1 MSLAGLLVRRLTHD
15 FAGPVGA
22 IGTAV
27 DMGAGGDPELEA
39 LIADGAAGLAAT
51 LQLYRFIATPNLG
64 VVASSE
70 ARSLVATWLAA
81 RGNVRLDWPGDDEW
95 PADIARLTA
104 GLAMV
109 AADTRASAIVVAR
122 GRVSIDV
129 AIDPGVA
136 AVFGGAAPTT
146 TRHAIAGLLAEQA
159 VESGLAIEVAD
170 GVLSLYQASALPR

>member
-1 MSLAGLLVRRLTHD
+1 MSLADLLVRRLTHD

-27 DMGAGGDPELEA
+27 EMGVGSDPELEA

-51 LQLYRFIATPNLG
+51 LQLYRFIATPNPG
-64 VVASSE
+64 TVACSG
-70 ARSLVATWLAA
+70 ARRLVATWLAA

-104 GLAMV
+104 GLAVV

-122 GRVSIDV
+122 GRVSIDA
-129 AIDPGVA
+129 AIEPGVA
-136 AVFGGAAPTT
+136 AVLRGAAPIT

-159 VESGLAIEVAD
+159 AERSVSIEVAD